1 VSSSLS
7 LDSSSA
13 RGVVQ
18 QSKFSESVSGNEGL
32 QESIFSLAVKHFEAI
47 EFSFL
52 EDEENGSS
60 ISLLDDLI
68 TNVELSFVHG
78 ANDNIELLVIEGLE
92 HEGLSETGFDLLLDV
107 SRFLNDSRSE
117 SLFSIEATK
126 GFSTD
131 RLASLGLRCTSKCNG
146 WLRRE
151 FSNFL
156 TLRVGAIAFTVTAL
170 SLLLL
175 RLFLVLKFVLEG
187 SVLGAELA
195 QLTLLFK
202 GESLL
207 SLALLVLQIL
217 EHVWDRVFGLL
228 VDQELN

>member
-1 VSSSLS
+1 
-7 LDSSSA
+7 
-13 RGVVQ
+13 
-18 QSKFSESVSGNEGL
+18 
-32 QESIFSLAVKHFEAI
+32 
-47 EFSFL
+47 
-52 EDEENGSS
+52 
-60 ISLLDDLI
+60 
-68 TNVELSFVHG
+68 
-78 ANDNIELLVIEGLE
+78 
-92 HEGLSETGFDLLLDV
+92 LLDV

-131 RLASLGLRCTSKCNG
+131 RLASLGLRSTSKCNG

-175 RLFLVLKFVLEG
+175 RLFLVLKFVLQG

-217 EHVWDRVFGLL
+217 EHVWDLLTMHIGLKF
-228 VDQELN
+228 QFKLNLTKIPGITRIGQKILTGSSGF